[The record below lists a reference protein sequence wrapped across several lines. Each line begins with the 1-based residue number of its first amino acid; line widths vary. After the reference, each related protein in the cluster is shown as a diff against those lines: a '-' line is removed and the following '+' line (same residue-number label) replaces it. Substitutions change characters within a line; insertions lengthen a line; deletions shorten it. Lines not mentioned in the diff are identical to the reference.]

1 MLVLTLLTVLV
12 GTALTAEYNADR
24 CTVLLVGA
32 KASATG
38 TPMTTHTADS
48 SDYDFR
54 IAKVPRQQHAA
65 GSHRNIPL
73 LHQVYPRFVGRDRGA
88 PEYYRENVEAG
99 FFNWTDTPV
108 IGTIPQVDIT
118 FGYIDGMYPIMN
130 EHQLAFGEST
140 CGAKLWAKPAT
151 QGGSALFDITE
162 LARVAL
168 ERTKTAR
175 AAIQL
180 MGDLAVQYGYYG
192 AEWEG
197 DGVYSEAGETLT
209 VTDTKE
215 GWVFHILPDDTGAS
229 AVWVAQR
236 VPDTHI
242 VAIGNQFIIHQVNL
256 TDTANFLGSTNLYDV
271 AKRNNFWDGKTDFDF
286 TLAYASP
293 LDVSSSKILTRR
305 QWRVLTLANPT
316 LALSPDTDVY
326 GSDYPFSVET
336 AGILTVQDI
345 MRMQRDHYENTP
357 FDLTQGLAAGPY
369 GNPDRFA
376 LGDNVS
382 APSWANGHRTTFER
396 PISYHT
402 TSYSYVTSLHPTD
415 ENHALIW
422 FGAYVPHAT
431 AYVPIYAKV
440 SAVPALTNHGSL
452 LRFDFNVSYWLH
464 AVIGNYAGRFYKHA
478 MPAVAAVQ
486 KVVEDNAFAA
496 QADVQAKAVS
506 ILATDGEAAMVAHL
520 TASSDKFA
528 KAAHDAFYA
537 LFLDIVTRFHDGWI
551 FSDFATETMRMTAM
565 GYPSWWL
572 EEVGYYGP
580 RPEKSAGTGT
590 LVLGVVTAVA
600 LMGLCF
606 WLGRRSANSKGYA
619 SII

>member
-1 MLVLTLLTVLV
+1 
-12 GTALTAEYNADR
+12 
-24 CTVLLVGA
+24 
-32 KASATG
+32 
-38 TPMTTHTADS
+38 MTTHTADS

-73 LHQVYPRFVGRDRGA
+73 LHQVYPRFGMGEIRPSSKNRLTCGVVGRDRGA

-326 GSDYPFSVET
+326 GSDYPFST

-345 MRMQRDHYENTP
+345 MRIQRDHYENTP

-369 GNPDRFA
+369 GNPDRF
-376 LGDNVS
+376 
-382 APSWANGHRTTFER
+382 
-396 PISYHT
+396 
-402 TSYSYVTSLHPTD
+402 
-415 ENHALIW
+415 
-422 FGAYVPHAT
+422 AYVPHAT

-486 KVVEDNAFAA
+486 KVVEDNAFAGM
-496 QADVQAKAVS
+496 AVS

-590 LVLGVVTAVA
+590 FVLGVVTAVA